1 MVRNIAILWLAG
13 MGAVAAGAK
22 AEDAASEAFFEN
34 RIRPVLAG
42 VCLRCHGPQKQSGG
56 LRLDS
61 RDAMMKGGESGAA
74 IDASHFDRSL
84 LLLAIRRIDIVSA
97 MPPDKTLLP

>member
-1 MVRNIAILWLAG
+1 MFVALQFCGWRGWAH
-13 MGAVAAGAK
+13 VAAAAR

-61 RDAMMKGGESGAA
+61 REAIVKGGESGAG
-74 IDASHFDRSL
+74 D
-84 LLLAIRRIDIVSA
+84 
-97 MPPDKTLLP
+97 